1 MNSSA
6 IAPVLLELFIKSA
19 VIIVAAS
26 LLNRAFRRISA
37 AKRHFIWAGAFG
49 ALLLLPLTKFVKPH
63 WALFLEKPE
72 RAAVIHPGPIVELE
86 TVTEPLPALLPAT
99 PAKAQFHLPGWRNM
113 VIVVWFAGS
122 ALVISYRLLGS
133 IHLAMLKRR
142 STMINDRRFD
152 NLMRNAVSEFS
163 IKRPIASRFATDAR
177 VPFTWGIL
185 RPVLLFPPD
194 CSLWSD
200 ERFLAALRHE
210 LAHIARNDYLVRL
223 ISQFVTALYWPNPL
237 VWLAGSSLRS
247 SQEQACDDRVLRLGT
262 PAEDYAT
269 LLFESAKVLAN
280 GDARTRYALAMA
292 RPSTLES
299 RVVAIVDDTRDRR
312 PAGRFAAFGAIP
324 FVAVS
329 LGVSAF
335 AQLQNNA
342 PAPPGKEPISDVP
355 GGLPRTVD
363 EPGALRRKAKTII
376 LPSINF
382 KEATLLECV
391 KYLRDKSVELDPEND
406 PEKKG
411 ISFVLKLSAEDPGW
425 STTITMNLQNIPLS
439 EAVRYVAELSNV
451 RVRYERYAIAFVD
464 QNSGSGVLFQ
474 KEYKLPRDLF
484 PDDTTGLRPDS
495 ALGAYTR
502 VDAFGFLKSKGITFP
517 DGASGVYIARSQR
530 LIVRNT
536 EENMDRLDEIV
547 AEIVANQPTRESA
560 ESENTP
566 AKEDPQPAIT
576 ATNAKLAK
584 IVLPKLVLK
593 EATLKGAVLILER
606 TIKELDPETTGV
618 KFSLTLNAEKI
629 DNTTTISLSKI
640 PADEA
645 LKYVTSLAGA
655 KFWVAT
661 DGSVN
666 IASMGELA
674 LITKQYRVPT
684 NSVDQPSGTVRGP
697 DGKAYSSAQEFFS
710 AFGVGFPVGASA
722 GLPVGGGSIALHN
735 TQENLDRA
743 DIIVA
748 ALVDAKGGTL
758 SQAELD
764 ALRKLLAD
772 RK

>member
-6 IAPVLLELFIKSA
+6 IAPVLLELLIKSA

-26 LLNRAFRRISA
+26 LLVRAFRRASA
-37 AKRHFIWAGAFG
+37 AKRHFVWAGAFG

-72 RAAVIHPGPIVELE
+72 RAAVIHPGPIVELK
-86 TVTEPLPALLPAT
+86 TVTEPLPALLPVT

-113 VIVVWFAGS
+113 VIIVWAAGS
-122 ALVISYRLLGS
+122 GLVISYRLLGS

-142 STMINDRRFD
+142 SARIDDRRFD
-152 NLMRNAVSEFS
+152 DLMRAVASEFS

-177 VPFTWGIL
+177 VPVTWGIL
-185 RPVLLFPPD
+185 RPVLLFPPNW
-194 CSLWSD
+194 SHWSD
-200 ERFLAALRHE
+200 ERLLAALRHE

-237 VWLAGSSLRS
+237 VWLAASSLRN
-247 SQEQACDDRVLRLGT
+247 SQEQACDDRVLQFGT

-269 LLFESAKVLAN
+269 LLFETARLLAN
-280 GDARTRYALAMA
+280 CDTGPRHALAMA

-299 RVVAIVDDTRDRR
+299 RVVAIVDDTRDRG
-312 PAGRFAAFGAIP
+312 PAGRFAVLGAIP

-382 KEATLLECV
+382 KEATLRECV

-406 PEKKG
+406 PAKKG
-411 ISFVLKLSAEDPGW
+411 ISFVLKLSTDDPGW
-425 STTITMNLQNIPLS
+425 STTITMNLQNIQLS

-484 PDDTTGLRPDS
+484 HQAWATPKDK
-495 ALGAYTR
+495 ALARYTP
-502 VDAFGFLKSKGITFP
+502 VDAKEFLSKSVPFP
-517 DGASGVYIARSQR
+517 EGSSAAYLDVTER

-536 EENMDRLDEIV
+536 QENLDLIDEI
-547 AEIVANQPTRESA
+547 ILSL
-560 ESENTP
+560 
-566 AKEDPQPAIT
+566 
-576 ATNAKLAK
+576 TNAA
-584 IVLPKLVLK
+584 P
-593 EATLKGAVLILER
+593 ATGGTKGAANPPPASQSKLDTIILPRLELR
-606 TIKELDPETTGV
+606 GTTVKESLDFVSKKIQELDPEKTGV
-618 KFSLTLNAEKI
+618 EFVFSASPEALQHQI
-629 DNTTTISLSKI
+629 TISLQNV
-640 PADEA
+640 PAIEV
-645 LKYVTSLAGA
+645 LKYITSLGDVHFTISP
-655 KFWVAT
+655 KNQVIIFSW
-661 DGSVN
+661 GPS
-666 IASMGELA
+666 S
-674 LITKQYRVPT
+674 LITKHYRVPPESISSK
-684 NSVDQPSGTVRGP
+684 NGIVKGP
-697 DGKAYSSAQEFFS
+697 DGATYSSAHEFFS
-710 AFGVGFPVGASA
+710 AFGVEFPEGAAA
-722 GLPVGGGSIALHN
+722 GLEVDGGHIVLRN
-735 TQENLDRA
+735 NQENLDLA
-743 DIIVA
+743 DILVVA
-748 ALVDAKGGTL
+748 LIDARGGKL
-758 SQAELD
+758 PDDQLK
-764 ALRKLLAD
+764 ALRAIIKESKEGF
-772 RK
+772 R